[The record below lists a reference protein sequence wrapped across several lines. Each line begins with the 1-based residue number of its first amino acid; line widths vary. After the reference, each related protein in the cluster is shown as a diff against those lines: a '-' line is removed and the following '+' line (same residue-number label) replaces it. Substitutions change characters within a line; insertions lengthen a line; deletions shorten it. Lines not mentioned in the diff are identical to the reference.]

1 MKKQVFSLA
10 TLMVL
15 SMAPMAAAHADSMD
29 NMDIRP
35 YMGVGMGAFGVEYKD
50 TAISQKKTVFGGF
63 VKGGADIGDYFGL
76 ELRLGT
82 TSTGSKSYAA
92 GTLGTAAG
100 TYKTSADYFFSYL
113 AKLQVP
119 ASDELKPYVLLG
131 GTTAKFK
138 SQNSSTALSASKAK
152 TGFTY
157 GAGIDYNLGNQL
169 SVNVEWVQY
178 WTNVKLG
185 TTYAAAPT
193 GATDSKA
200 KIWGVV
206 AAVDYHF

>member
-1 MKKQVFSLA
+1 MKKQIF
-10 TLMVL
+10 T
-15 SMAPMAAAHADSMD
+15 AAALMLAGMGSANVAHASDMD
-29 NMDIRP
+29 VRP
-35 YMGVGMGAFGVEYKD
+35 YLGVGMGAFGLEYKD
-50 TAISQKKTVFGGF
+50 TAISQKRTVFGGF

-82 TSTGSKSYAA
+82 TSSGNKSYAA

-100 TYKTSADYFFSYL
+100 TFETTASYFASYL

-138 SQNSSTALSASKAK
+138 ATNSATAASASKAK

-157 GAGIDYNLGNQL
+157 GAGIDYRL
-169 SVNVEWVQY
+169 SDTFSANVEWMQY

-185 TTYAAAPT
+185 TGYTPAPA
-193 GATDSKA
+193 GATNSKA
-200 KIWGVV
+200 RIWGAV